1 MKTTVIMNL
10 KGGVGKTITATNMA
24 AILAQKFGKRVL
36 LCDADHQ
43 GNTSSFFTAD
53 QSLVTMRD
61 ILVADGEPY
70 WAENVQPSGYE
81 GLDIL
86 PSNMDLASLDTGDSA
101 GLSAGSV
108 LYNLR
113 EFLAA
118 AAEDDAYDHAI
129 IDMPPAFSTAAKA
142 ALIAAD
148 EVIIPM
154 KLDAFS
160 VSGMSELLR
169 QIASMR
175 RVNPSLRLGGI
186 LVTMWTGSEMAR
198 DAERILRN
206 GSVPVF
212 QTMIR
217 RTDIAD
223 EWTYSH
229 EPLYMYSPRC
239 AASVD
244 YRRFV
249 AEYLER
255 GEGRV

>member
-1 MKTTVIMNL
+1 MKTIVVMNL
-10 KGGVGKTITATNMA
+10 KGGVGKTITATNLA
-24 AILAQKFGKRVL
+24 AILAARYGKRVL
-36 LCDADHQ
+36 LVDADHQ
-43 GNTSSFFTAD
+43 GNTSAFYAAD
-53 QSLVTMRD
+53 QDGITLLDV
-61 ILVADGEPY
+61 LLADGEAF
-70 WAENVQPSGYE
+70 WEENVQRTGYE
-81 GLDIL
+81 GVDIL
-86 PSNMDLASLDTGDSA
+86 PANMDLAALDTGGEQA
-101 GLSAGSV
+101 AAIFR
-108 LYNLR
+108 LR
-113 EFLAA
+113 EFLL
-118 AAEDDAYDHAI
+118 AAEEDNAYDYAI
-129 IDMPPAFSTAAKA
+129 IDMPPAFSAASKA
-142 ALIAAD
+142 ALVAAD

-175 RVNPSLRLGGI
+175 RVNPGLRLAGV
-186 LVTMWTGSEMAR
+186 LVTMWTGSEMSR
-198 DAERILRN
+198 DAERILRG

-212 QTMIR
+212 RTMIR

-249 AEYLER
+249 AEYLEGSDSR
-255 GEGRV
+255 G